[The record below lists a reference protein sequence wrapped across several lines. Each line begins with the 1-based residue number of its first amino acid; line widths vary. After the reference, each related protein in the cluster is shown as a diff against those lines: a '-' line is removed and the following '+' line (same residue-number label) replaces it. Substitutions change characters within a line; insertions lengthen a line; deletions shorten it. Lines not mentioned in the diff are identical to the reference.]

1 MKAELYC
8 KLFIHTEMP
17 MEELFDLISL
27 YLKGR
32 KSGIQAIQT
41 DLLEFDLR
49 NNDEY
54 FPGSSDFL
62 FWKYYADIET
72 WVSDEA
78 NYIQCVN
85 NLILFLQNKHIDTI
99 AACNFENELFSSYA
113 NPKIE

>member
-54 FPGSSDFL
+54 FPGSSNFC
-62 FWKYYADIET
+62 FGNT
-72 WVSDEA
+72 M
-78 NYIQCVN
+78 
-85 NLILFLQNKHIDTI
+85 LILKHGCQMKRII
-99 AACNFENELFSSYA
+99 SSV
-113 NPKIE
+113 